1 MKRLTLFAQMALL
14 LALCLAV
21 ALAIN
26 FATLLETRRNQGL
39 DVAIAPAAQKLAD
52 AVAEQTGQ
60 PIARPAS
67 ASRHTPSEVTLRSPA
82 HPKATR
88 LHSAEPKVGQ
98 ILHQNRLNPT
108 EVRAFNTGETW
119 RGEGLLHLAAKLDDG
134 RRISVRAPGPPALGP
149 MIGWLLLQM
158 LLLFAVIVVPALLL
172 LHRSSR
178 ALARLTEAAH
188 GPVGGAGQASLPV
201 DGPRDIRRLTESFN
215 AMRGRISAMIED
227 RNIMLGAV
235 GHDLRTPLTALRL
248 EAEGVADGATRDT
261 LVAHIEAI
269 AAQLDEIIG
278 LARYGQPIAN
288 PKPVDL
294 GAVAERLLG
303 GRQAG
308 GAKVSLKIEDRPICL
323 GDETAISG
331 MLQNLVDN
339 ALRYGHRADVVVAQ
353 DEAAAILLVRDEGP
367 GIPADSMADAVRP
380 FGRLEP
386 SRNPGM
392 GGHGLGL
399 AIVDQVV
406 RSHGG
411 AWSLANITEGGLEV
425 RVALP
430 LAPATAMSTLR
441 T

>member
-26 FATLLETRRNQGL
+26 FATLFEARRNQGL

-52 AVAEQTGQ
+52 AVAERTGQ
-60 PIARPAS
+60 PSSQPSRAG
-67 ASRHTPSEVTLRSPA
+67 RHTPSEVTLRTPGN
-82 HPKATR
+82 PRATR

-98 ILHQNRLNPT
+98 ILHQNRLNPK

-134 RRISVRAPGPPALGP
+134 RWISVRAPGPPALGP
-149 MIGWLLLQM
+149 MIGRLLVQM

-172 LHRSSR
+172 LRRSSR
-178 ALARLTEAAH
+178 ALAQLTDAAH
-188 GPVGGAGQASLPV
+188 QPVGVVGQAPLPV
-201 DGPRDIRRLTESFN
+201 SGPRDIRRLTESFN
-215 AMRGRISAMIED
+215 SMQGRIGAMIED

-235 GHDLRTPLTALRL
+235 GHDLRTPLTAMRL
-248 EAEGVADGATRDT
+248 EAETVNDQATRDT
-261 LVAHIEAI
+261 LVAHIEGI
-269 AAQLDEIIG
+269 ATQLDEIIG

-288 PKPVDL
+288 PNPIDL
-294 GAVAERLLG
+294 AAVAERL
-303 GRQAG
+303 AG
-308 GAKVSLKIEDRPICL
+308 SRRSAGATVTLSIEHRPFTL
-323 GDETAISG
+323 GDEAAISG

-339 ALRYGHRADVVVAQ
+339 GLRYGSRADIVVTQDGNVA
-353 DEAAAILLVRDEGP
+353 LLFVRDEGP
-367 GIPADSMADAVRP
+367 GIPHENLAEAVRP

-411 AWSLANITEGGLEV
+411 EWSLTNMAGGGLEI
-425 RVALP
+425 RVSLP
-430 LAPATAMSTLR
+430 LAHAAGMSTLA

>member
-1 MKRLTLFAQMALL
+1 VKRLTLFAQMALL

-26 FATLLETRRNQGL
+26 FATLLEARRNQGL

-52 AVAEQTGQ
+52 AVAERTGQ
-60 PIARPAS
+60 PSSKPSPA
-67 ASRHTPSEVTLRSPA
+67 ARHTPSEVTMRTPA
-82 HPKATR
+82 HPKSTR

-98 ILHQNRLNPT
+98 ILHQNRLNPK

-134 RRISVRAPGPPALGP
+134 RWISVRAPGPPALGP
-149 MIGWLLLQM
+149 MIGRLLLQM
-158 LLLFAVIVVPALLL
+158 LLLFAVIVLPALLL
-172 LHRSSR
+172 LRRSSR
-178 ALARLTEAAH
+178 ALARLTDAAH
-188 GPVGGAGQASLPV
+188 RPVGGAGQPSLPL
-201 DGPRDIRRLTESFN
+201 DGPRDIRQLTEGFN
-215 AMRGRISAMIED
+215 AMQGRISAMIED
-227 RNIMLGAV
+227 RNIMLGAI

-248 EAEGVADGATRDT
+248 EAEAVPDQATRDT
-261 LVAHIEAI
+261 LIDHVDSI
-269 AAQLDEIIG
+269 AGQLDEIIG

-288 PKPVDL
+288 PRPIDL
-294 GAVAERLLG
+294 AGTAERLVN
-303 GRQAG
+303 GRRSAG
-308 GAKVSLKIEDRPICL
+308 ANVSLSIEHRPFCM
-323 GDETAISG
+323 GDEAAISG
-331 MLQNLVDN
+331 MLQNLIDN
-339 ALRYGHRADVVVAQ
+339 ALRYGHRADIVVAQ
-353 DEAAAILLVRDEGP
+353 AGPAATLLVRDEGP
-367 GIPADSMADAVRP
+367 GIPAESVADAVRP

-411 AWSLANITEGGLEV
+411 EWSLTNMAEGGLEI

-430 LAPATAMSTLR
+430 LAQASGSSKLDR
-441 T
+441 

>member
-1 MKRLTLFAQMALL
+1 VKRLTLFAQMALL

-21 ALAIN
+21 AVANN
-26 FATLLETRRNQGL
+26 FVTLLETRRTQGL
-39 DVAIAPAAQKLAD
+39 EVAIAPAAQKLAD
-52 AVAEQTGQ
+52 AVAEQTRQ
-60 PIARPAS
+60 PAPPQS
-67 ASRHTPSEVTLRSPA
+67 GTPRHTPSEVTTRTPASPR
-82 HPKATR
+82 ATR

-98 ILHQNRLNPT
+98 ILHQNRLNPK

-119 RGEGLLHLAAKLDDG
+119 RAEGLLHLAAKLDDG
-134 RRISVRAPGPPALGP
+134 RWISVRAPGPQALGP

-172 LHRSSR
+172 LRRSSR
-178 ALARLTEAAH
+178 ALARLTDAAH
-188 GPVGGAGQASLPV
+188 RPVGGAGQSPLPV
-201 DGPRDIRRLTESFN
+201 DGPRDIRQLTESFN
-215 AMRGRISAMIED
+215 AMQERIGAMIEE

-248 EAEGVADGATRDT
+248 EAEAVDDGSTRDT
-261 LVAHIEAI
+261 LIAHVDGI

-294 GAVAERLLG
+294 AAIAERLIG
-303 GRQAG
+303 AHRAAG
-308 GAKVSLKIEDRPICL
+308 MDVSLQVDDRPICL
-323 GDETAISG
+323 GDAAAIGG
-331 MLQNLVDN
+331 MLQNLVEN
-339 ALRYGHRADVVVAQ
+339 ALRYGDRADLRLAQ
-353 DEAAAILLVRDEGP
+353 DKGAAVLLVRDQGP
-367 GIPADSMADAVRP
+367 GIPAESVADAVRP

-406 RSHGG
+406 RSHSGE
-411 AWSLANITEGGLEV
+411 WSLTNMPEGGLEI
-425 RVALP
+425 RVVLP
-430 LAPATAMSTLR
+430 LAPAAATSTLGA
-441 T
+441 